1 MTDLNDRI
9 RDALRADAD
18 EALAELVEEPDLF
31 EQVLETFRGRSRALV
46 LMSIAIGILFMA
58 AAVFCLVRFFQVAE
72 VRSMIAWALG
82 FFFCL
87 SAVMGM
93 KVWYW
98 MELQKNAITR
108 EIKRLEL
115 QVSRLARER

>member
-9 RDALRADAD
+9 REALRADD
-18 EALAELVEEPDLF
+18 DDALAKFAEEPDLF
-31 EQVLETFRGRSRALV
+31 EQVLETFRGRSRMLV
-46 LMSIAIGILFMA
+46 FMTIAVGILFMI
-58 AAVFCLVRFFQVAE
+58 AAVTCAVQFFQAVE

-82 FFFCL
+82 FVFCL
-87 SAVMGM
+87 SAVMAM

-108 EIKRLEL
+108 EIKRLEI
-115 QVSRLARER
+115 QVTRLVARR